1 MTEEKKKTY
10 LLEDTEIILTG
21 RKAQRTLR
29 NNKIDE
35 RFEVRPAETI
45 NGSWKKWVRMSDLY
59 KIEEEEE

>member
-59 KIEEEEE
+59 KIEEEE